1 GQRPAIGV
9 VRMAQSTAIGKLP
22 RHEPAARIVG
32 KGLAMPTAQQSVFDR
47 KQPPGCIVFG
57 VARLHWMVD
66 AQRLLATPENPAR
79 DPFVAPRL
87 DDLQRP
93 ARRIATERPV
103 GTVLPGNAGESVEAI
118 VLVGDDAD
126 AGILAA
132 HQATEVVVL
141 LPRDA
146 TGRIDAHPLAVARE
160 NQGGGR
166 CSQVRAVSRP
176 VGLHLPSTAVLRP
189 MIPRAPGGR
198 IAGRPA
204 GRIAAELA
212 GPVARA
218 SDTRQPA
225 TSLVVKT

>member
-1 GQRPAIGV
+1 KAPVPAPSEAPARIVAAARPGEDRQTALGAEHPVLLDPSAEAERSDAPGPVPCPVDQDLLDAVGRSPVQGQRPAIGV

-57 VARLHWMVD
+57 LARLHWMVD

-103 GTVLPGNAGESVEAI
+103 STVLPGNAGESVEAI

-132 HQATEVVVL
+132 HQATQVVV
-141 LPRDA
+141 
-146 TGRIDAHPLAVARE
+146 
-160 NQGGGR
+160 
-166 CSQVRAVSRP
+166 
-176 VGLHLPSTAVLRP
+176 
-189 MIPRAPGGR
+189 
-198 IAGRPA
+198 
-204 GRIAAELA
+204 
-212 GPVARA
+212 
-218 SDTRQPA
+218 
-225 TSLVVKT
+225 